1 MRALVSTAVAR
12 YTSAAMA
19 STASALAFPRPE
31 EILARLEKDPLVPL
45 YLFYG
50 DESFL
55 IERAIGAVRQRLGR
69 AVAVRVFHAGHD
81 AVTGVLNT
89 WGVRSLFA
97 PRTLVVLK
105 NVEQLKAAEREQL
118 AAAAARCDA
127 THPLV
132 MSAQGRVDLEQS
144 VFALCAKQGVAAE
157 FRPLSAPQVPVW
169 AQRLAQER
177 GVRLREEAAHLLG
190 ELIGPN
196 LFALAAEIDK
206 LAAFVFPQTEIP
218 AEAVEACTGSLSH
231 HTVFDLADA
240 VGQRDRQRA
249 SALLQ
254 RVWVDE
260 RGGVPLLHALVGHF
274 RRLWQVKE
282 LAEEGVA
289 ESHLERVVGVRGSRL
304 RALRN
309 QARLYTRSDLQRFF
323 HRTAV
328 LDVKLK
334 SARTPARALLEA
346 LILEMCERPR

>member
-1 MRALVSTAVAR
+1 
-12 YTSAAMA
+12 
-19 STASALAFPRPE
+19 
-31 EILARLEKDPLVPL
+31 
-45 YLFYG
+45 
-50 DESFL
+50 
-55 IERAIGAVRQRLGR
+55 
-69 AVAVRVFHAGHD
+69 
-81 AVTGVLNT
+81 
-89 WGVRSLFA
+89 
-97 PRTLVVLK
+97 
-105 NVEQLKAAEREQL
+105 
-118 AAAAARCDA
+118 
-127 THPLV
+127 

-144 VFALCAKQGVAAE
+144 VFALCAKKGVTAE
-157 FRPLSAPQVPVW
+157 FRPLLAQQVPAW

-177 GVRLREEAAHLLG
+177 GVRLHEEAAHVLS

-206 LAAFVFPQTEIP
+206 LAAFVFPQTEVS

-231 HTVFDLADA
+231 YTVFDLADA

-249 SALLQ
+249 SVLLQ
-254 RVWVDE
+254 RVLVDE

-282 LAEEGVA
+282 LTEEGVA
-289 ESHLERVVGVRGSRL
+289 ENHIERAVGVRGNRL

-334 SARTPARALLEA
+334 SVRTPPVALLA
-346 LILEMCERPR
+346 AFILEMCERPR